1 MSALDDYP
9 LPGWLRRIKELEN
22 ERDIARSEAEI
33 LREER
38 DVLKR
43 RVQELETERDQLAE
57 EYSARSYSRRL
68 P

>member
-1 MSALDDYP
+1 VSFFDEAL
-9 LPGWLRRIKELEN
+9 LRADVARYKCWHE
-22 ERDIARSEAEI
+22 IAASECEI

-57 EYSARSYSRRL
+57 EYSARSYSRSL